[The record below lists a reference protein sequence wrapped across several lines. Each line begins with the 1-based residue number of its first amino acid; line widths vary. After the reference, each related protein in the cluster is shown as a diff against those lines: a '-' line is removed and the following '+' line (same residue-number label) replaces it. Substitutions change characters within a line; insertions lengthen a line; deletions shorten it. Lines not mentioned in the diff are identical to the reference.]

1 MNDLTQV
8 IIVTLLAAAALTVLL
23 RPYIRPASRKSSSAG
38 STGDAGCPG
47 CGTCD
52 DAPAATPTRR

>member
-8 IIVTLLAAAALTVLL
+8 IIVTLLAAAALIALL
-23 RPYIRPASRKSSSAG
+23 RPYFFRPARKASA
-38 STGDAGCPG
+38 STDVGCPG